1 MKQLLVSVLL
11 MSVLLAFGQSDFRKD
26 SFDKTTLKNINE
38 KFGNIQNKFDSEY
51 SQKLDSIIDSHWDE
65 SNSQWIDNT
74 KYEYLYDIHGN
85 LISQTDFNKQYG
97 QWIGI
102 TRDEWSYDE
111 NGNNIEYIVYSP
123 NDSGELV
130 PSYKAE
136 NTFNTSNNIELSMHY
151 YWSSSDEWMPST
163 KDEYSYDDV
172 TGNNTLV
179 LGYQYEGVT
188 WNYNYKIE
196 NTFDGE
202 NRLII
207 HVFYIAEEGGGDFY
221 EYYRDLFTYDEN
233 SNVITFIQYWDG
245 SSSPHSKEETIYIDN
260 IVSSGSGY
268 MWNETETDWDIDIK
282 REISYDAEGNPIL
295 QNLSFW
301 DGSSWQL
308 NLSYEHS
315 YDISSLLSEI
325 TTPQNFIPQI
335 FGNHTNI
342 SNYIV
347 NKPLSYLAHHY
358 YSDELSKS
366 TNYYSDFELGIADIP
381 KPGVNIFPNPAT
393 EKVYITSLLPLQNSD
408 VKIYTVS
415 GELVL
420 ERKLKDNCISINNLS
435 KGIYFMKINIGKMQT
450 IKKLIK
456 N

>member
-1 MKQLLVSVLL
+1 MKKQLLVSVLL

-74 KYEYLYDIHGN
+74 KYEYLYDILGN
-85 LISQTDFNKQYG
+85 LISRTDFYKLED
-97 QWIGI
+97 QWIVSI
-102 TRDEWSYDE
+102 RDEWSYDE
-111 NGNNIEYIVYSP
+111 NGNNIEHIVYSGG
-123 NDSGELV
+123 DSGELV
-130 PSYKAE
+130 PSSKAE
-136 NTFNTSNNIELSMHY
+136 NTFNTSNNIELSMGY
-151 YWSSSDEWMPST
+151 YWSSDEWVPSA
-163 KDEYSYDDV
+163 KQEYSYDD

-179 LGYQYEGVT
+179 LGYQYEGGT
-188 WNYNYKIE
+188 WSNSIKME

-221 EYYRDLFTYDEN
+221 EFYRDVFTYDEN
-233 SNVITFIQYWDG
+233 SNVITYIQYWDG
-245 SSSPHSKEETIYIDN
+245 SSSPHSKKEIIYIDN
-260 IVSSGSGY
+260 IVTSGFGY
-268 MWNETETDWDIDIK
+268 SWNGTDWDIDSK

-315 YDISSLLSEI
+315 YISSLLSEI
-325 TTPQNFIPQI
+325 TTPVPQNFIPQI
-335 FGNHTNI
+335 FANYTNV

-347 NKPLSYLAHHY
+347 NKPLDYIAHHH
-358 YSDELSKS
+358 YSDELSMS

-381 KPGVNIFPNPAT
+381 KSGVNIFPNPAK